1 MNRFMTMAG
10 LALALFSATA
20 GAATLEEDEAR
31 IEALIR
37 AERVVARSA
46 SRPAVT
52 VATVTAPSADG
63 RDETG
68 ATVPV
73 VASVMAPAVGP
84 NDDWLA
90 TPENEH
96 GLPLAELPRYVGRRI
111 AITTSGDRVHR
122 GVLGSA
128 DGKQVTVRVKKPGGS
143 ATYTLTSN
151 QIVRVD
157 LR

>member
-1 MNRFMTMAG
+1 MKTIHLMTG
-10 LALALFSATA
+10 LALALFAAPAIT
-20 GAATLEEDEAR
+20 ATLEEDEAR

-37 AERVVARSA
+37 AERAARSA

-52 VATVTAPSADG
+52 AATVTAPKVEHA
-63 RDETG
+63 
-68 ATVPV
+68 AAPV
-73 VASVMAPAVGP
+73 AASVMAPALGP

-90 TPENEH
+90 APTHAH
-96 GLPLAELPRYVGRRI
+96 GLPLADLPHYIGRRV

-122 GVLGSA
+122 GILGSA